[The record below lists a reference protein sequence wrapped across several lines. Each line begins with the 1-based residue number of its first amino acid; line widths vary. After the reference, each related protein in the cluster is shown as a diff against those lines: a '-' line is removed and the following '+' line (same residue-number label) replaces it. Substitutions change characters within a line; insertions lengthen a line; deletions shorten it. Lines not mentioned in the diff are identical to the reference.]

1 MITLKQMFNNFLISI
16 KIYLDKLKV
25 FTEII
30 NTLLGIH
37 ANKISEDNA
46 KIWKDIPL
54 YKNFNL

>member
-1 MITLKQMFNNFLISI
+1 MFNDFLISI

-25 FTEII
+25 FMEII

-54 YKNFNL
+54 YKNFKL